1 MLLYIN
7 ILWILKIVHYFSL
20 KFYMKTTFL
29 LFSISLSRSV
39 ILLMKLKTSNQL
51 GDAKIIVL
59 EFVTLGLILASI
71 FNI

>member
-1 MLLYIN
+1 
-7 ILWILKIVHYFSL
+7 
-20 KFYMKTTFL
+20 MKTTFL